1 MQLFDFSYAFS
12 ALPTLLKGVPISLVI
27 AVVGF
32 CVGALLG
39 LVLSLVRIYK
49 IPIVFQL
56 ATIYISFF
64 RGIPVLVQIFL
75 AYYGIPLVFRYLN
88 YTYSFNIDISGID
101 AIYFMYLVYSLYC
114 SAYLSEIFRSAI
126 LSIDK
131 GQLEAAYSVGMNTTQ
146 ALLIIILPQSM
157 LVALPNILNF
167 FIILI
172 KETSLVFAAS
182 VPEIMGIATLEADRS
197 SKFLEV
203 YIMAALIY
211 WVISIVLEK
220 GFAMFEKKL
229 HSYKKIVGK
238 A

>member
-12 ALPTLLKGVPISLVI
+12 ALPILFKGVPISLAI
-27 AVVGF
+27 AIVGF

-88 YTYSFNIDISGID
+88 YTYGFNIDISGID

-167 FIILI
+167 FIMLI

-211 WVISIVLEK
+211 WVISIALEK
-220 GFAMFEKKL
+220 GFMIFEKKL

>member
-56 ATIYISFF
+56 ATIYVSFF

-172 KETSLVFAAS
+172 NVFFRIIIYSICFFLFGVWGGGFFAWY
-182 VPEIMGIATLEADRS
+182 MGKPR
-197 SKFLEV
+197 V
-203 YIMAALIY
+203 
-211 WVISIVLEK
+211 
-220 GFAMFEKKL
+220 KL
-229 HSYKKIVGK
+229 QKYYVTME
-238 A
+238 

>member
-1 MQLFDFSYAFS
+1 MQLFDLEYALS
-12 ALPTLLKGVPISLVI
+12 TIPIVAKGVPLSIAI

-32 CVGALLG
+32 IIGSIIGLAL
-39 LVLSLVRIYK
+39 SIIRIYK
-49 IPIVFQL
+49 IPVLYQL

-75 AYYGIPLVFRYLN
+75 AYYGIPLVIRYIN
-88 YTYSFNIDISGID
+88 QKYSLNIDISGIG

-131 GQLEAAYSVGMNTTQ
+131 GQLEASYSVGMTTTQ
-146 ALLIIILPQSM
+146 SLFIIILPQS
-157 LVALPNILNF
+157 LLIALPNILNF
-167 FIILI
+167 FIMLI

-203 YIMAALIY
+203 YIIAALIY
-211 WVISIVLEK
+211 WAISIILEK
-220 GFAMFEKKL
+220 IFGILENKVKK
-229 HSYKKIVGK
+229 YKRIVG
-238 A
+238 

>member
-1 MQLFDFSYAFS
+1 MQLFDFEYAFS
-12 ALPTLLKGVPISLVI
+12 AIPAIAKGVPLSLAI

-32 CVGALLG
+32 IIGAILG
-39 LVLSLVRIYK
+39 LILSLIRIYR
-49 IPIVFQL
+49 IPILFQF

-75 AYYGIPLVFRYLN
+75 AYYGIPLVIRY
-88 YTYSFNIDISGID
+88 FNQKYGFDVDISGIS

-114 SAYLSEIFRSAI
+114 SAYFSEIFRSAI

-131 GQLEAAYSVGMNTTQ
+131 GQLEASYSIGMKTYQ
-146 ALLIIILPQSM
+146 ALILIILPQSL

-182 VPEIMGIATLEADRS
+182 VPEIMGVATLEADRS

-203 YIMAALIY
+203 YIIAALFY
-211 WVISIVLEK
+211 WIISIFLEK
-220 GFAMFEKKL
+220 VFGELEKRVTK
-229 HSYKKIVGK
+229 YKKIVGK
-238 A
+238 K

>member
-27 AVVGF
+27 AIVGF

-49 IPIVFQL
+49 IPIIFQL

>member
-1 MQLFDFSYAFS
+1 MQLFDLEY
-12 ALPTLLKGVPISLVI
+12 TLSTIPIVAKGVPLSIAI

-32 CVGALLG
+32 IIGSIIG
-39 LVLSLVRIYK
+39 LVLSIIRIYK
-49 IPIVFQL
+49 IPILYQL

-75 AYYGIPLVFRYLN
+75 AYYGIPLVIRYIN
-88 YTYSFNIDISGID
+88 QKYSLNIDISGIG

-131 GQLEAAYSVGMNTTQ
+131 GQLEASYSVGMTTTQ
-146 ALLIIILPQSM
+146 SLFIIILPQS
-157 LVALPNILNF
+157 LLIALPNILNF
-167 FIILI
+167 FIMLI

-203 YIMAALIY
+203 YITAALIY
-211 WVISIVLEK
+211 WAISIILEK
-220 GFAMFEKKL
+220 IFGILENKVKK
-229 HSYKKIVGK
+229 YKRIVG
-238 A
+238 

>member
-49 IPIVFQL
+49 IPIIFQL

>member
-12 ALPTLLKGVPISLVI
+12 ALPILFKGVPISLAI
-27 AVVGF
+27 AIVGF

-39 LVLSLVRIYK
+39 LALSLVRIYK

-88 YTYSFNIDISGID
+88 YTYGFNIDISGID

-211 WVISIVLEK
+211 WVISIALEK
-220 GFAMFEKKL
+220 GFMIFEKKL

>member
-49 IPIVFQL
+49 IPIIFQL

-88 YTYSFNIDISGID
+88 YTYSFKIDISGID

-146 ALLIIILPQSM
+146 ALLIIILP
-157 LVALPNILNF
+157 
-167 FIILI
+167 
-172 KETSLVFAAS
+172 
-182 VPEIMGIATLEADRS
+182 
-197 SKFLEV
+197 
-203 YIMAALIY
+203 
-211 WVISIVLEK
+211 
-220 GFAMFEKKL
+220 
-229 HSYKKIVGK
+229 
-238 A
+238 

>member
-27 AVVGF
+27 AIVGF

-49 IPIVFQL
+49 IPIIFQL

-88 YTYSFNIDISGID
+88 YTYSFKIDISGID

-211 WVISIVLEK
+211 WVISIALEK

>member
-27 AVVGF
+27 AIVGF

-49 IPIVFQL
+49 IPIIFQL

-197 SKFLEV
+197 SKFL
-203 YIMAALIY
+203 
-211 WVISIVLEK
+211 
-220 GFAMFEKKL
+220 
-229 HSYKKIVGK
+229 
-238 A
+238 

>member
-1 MQLFDFSYAFS
+1 M
-12 ALPTLLKGVPISLVI
+12 
-27 AVVGF
+27 
-32 CVGALLG
+32 
-39 LVLSLVRIYK
+39 
-49 IPIVFQL
+49 
-56 ATIYISFF
+56 
-64 RGIPVLVQIFL
+64 
-75 AYYGIPLVFRYLN
+75 FRYLN

>member
-1 MQLFDFSYAFS
+1 MQLFDLEYALS
-12 ALPTLLKGVPISLVI
+12 TIPIVAKGVPLSIAI

-32 CVGALLG
+32 IIGSIIG
-39 LVLSLVRIYK
+39 LTLSIIRIYK
-49 IPIVFQL
+49 IPILYQL

-75 AYYGIPLVFRYLN
+75 AYYGIPLVIRYIN
-88 YTYSFNIDISGID
+88 QKYSLNIDISGIG

-131 GQLEAAYSVGMNTTQ
+131 GQLEASYSVGMTTTQ
-146 ALLIIILPQSM
+146 SLFIIILPQS
-157 LVALPNILNF
+157 LLIALPNILNF
-167 FIILI
+167 FIMLI

-203 YIMAALIY
+203 YIIAALIY

-220 GFAMFEKKL
+220 VFGILENKVKK
-229 HSYKKIVGK
+229 YKRIVG
-238 A
+238 